1 MQETIWHSYLFGY
14 IVWITLTLGCFG
26 LMLFHHAIRGRWSA
40 PVLRLYEAG
49 ASTLIPMAVL
59 FLPILFVALPALYP
73 WANAEIVRGD
83 PVLEHKAAYLNPT
96 FFTIRTV
103 IYFAFWIGFTLYLTR
118 SSLLQDK
125 TGDQRLMDKR
135 ASVSAFGIVLFVLSV
150 TFAFTDWAMSLDPK
164 WLSTVYGAWF
174 VAAMGLAASSF
185 VALLVTAQVNRKPYS
200 DVVTP
205 QLTRDIGNLML
216 TFTLLWAYLSLSQF
230 LIIWA
235 GNLPEEITYYKRR
248 LSPGWNEMGSFLIAF
263 QFLVP
268 FIALLSG
275 NTKRTPRLLM
285 TVAIW
290 ILFMRVVDIF
300 WVIVPAFRANFGI
313 HPMDIVAFV
322 GIGIIWLGWFRW
334 RVAQH
339 PLLPRHEPRLQEVY
353 EHA

>member
-14 IVWITLTLGCFG
+14 IVWITLSLGCFG

-40 PVLRLYEAG
+40 PILRLYEAG
-49 ASTLIPMAVL
+49 ASTLFPMAIL
-59 FLPILFVALPALYP
+59 FLPILFVGMPSLYP
-73 WANAEIVRGD
+73 WSRPEMVSNNPA
-83 PVLEHKAAYLNPT
+83 LQHKAVYLNPT
-96 FFTIRTV
+96 FFTVRAIL
-103 IYFAFWIGFTLYLTR
+103 YFAIWIGLTVYLTR
-118 SSLLQDK
+118 SSLLQDR
-125 TGDQRLMDKR
+125 TGNQRLMDQR
-135 ASVSAFGIVLFVLSV
+135 ANVSAPGIVLFILSV
-150 TFAFTDWAMSLDPK
+150 TFAFTDWAMSLDPM
-164 WLSTVYGAWF
+164 WYSTVYGFWF
-174 VAAMGLAASSF
+174 VAGMGLAASSF
-185 VALLVTAQVNRKPYS
+185 VALIITTRINHKPYS

-230 LIIWA
+230 LIMWS

-248 LSPGWNEMGSFLIAF
+248 LSPGWNEMGTFLIVF

-285 TVAIW
+285 MVASW
-290 ILFMRVVDIF
+290 VLFMRVVDLF
-300 WVIVPAFRANFGI
+300 WIIVPTFRANLSI
-313 HPMDIVAFV
+313 NLMDIVALI
-322 GIGIIWLGWFRW
+322 GIGMIWLGWFRW